1 MFKSYSEKTKTGV
14 STVIF
19 MTVLTLVLSACNKYS
34 DNSSD
39 SVITENAEKI
49 QAIENA
55 QTEEASSDT
64 GKEAALQD
72 GEYKL
77 YVSLTG
83 GSGRASITSPTIA
96 TVNDGQITLK
106 VEWSSPNY
114 DYMIVNGEKYLPI
127 NDGGNSVFEIP
138 IDSLDGEISVI
149 ADTVAMDTPHE
160 IEYNIS
166 FSRNN
171 LEDSLDDD
179 LESASNK
186 TSNKEIVNTNIE
198 YEDILEWQK
207 NHKVTGK
214 VERVYAERFGI
225 TFYDEKYCMIV
236 INGSD
241 YYMLNGEG
249 YSIPEDISEGVTV
262 INVPLS
268 GIDLVSTST
277 LNYFSCID
285 ALDCIS
291 FSSIKKSNCEDKK
304 ALEYME
310 QGKIKYAG
318 KYSAPDYEMLLSGD
332 CPLVIE
338 NTMITHTP
346 DVLDQLH
353 NIGISTLI
361 DYSSHESSPIGRM
374 EWIKLYGILTGNL
387 EIAEDVF
394 NEKAANLNDRYEKNK
409 KKVAY
414 FYVSENG
421 GIGIRKNQDYIVKLI
436 DMAGGEYTFT
446 GKKEYDGTGQMTI
459 QKEAFYESVIDCDV
473 LIYNSTING
482 AIDSKDELIAKCEV
496 LKNTDA
502 FKNDAIY
509 CTKDN
514 IYLSVMSLAE
524 IADDLNSI
532 LCGREA
538 TDYFY
543 KLK

>member
-1 MFKSYSEKTKTGV
+1 MSKNYLEKIKTLV
-14 STVIF
+14 STAII
-19 MTVLTLVLSACNKYS
+19 MTVLTLMLAGCNKS
-34 DNSSD
+34 NSSNSTKTND
-39 SVITENAEKI
+39 NQETNMVEATTSDLIKNAE
-49 QAIENA
+49 
-55 QTEEASSDT
+55 EEADV
-64 GKEAALQD
+64 EIQD
-72 GEYKL
+72 GEYEV

-83 GSGRASITSPTIA
+83 GSGKASITSPTIA
-96 TVNDGQITLK
+96 TVKDGAVTLLI
-106 VEWSSPNY
+106 EWSSPNY
-114 DYMIVNGEKYLPI
+114 DYMIVNGEKHLPI
-127 NDGGNSVFEIP
+127 NDGGKSVFEIP
-138 IDSLDGEISVI
+138 VDSLYGEASVI
-149 ADTVAMDTPHE
+149 ADTVAMGTPHE
-160 IEYNIS
+160 IEYSIN
-166 FSRNN
+166 FSQNN

-214 VERVYAERFGI
+214 VERVSAERFGI

-291 FSSIKKSNCEDKK
+291 FSSIKKSSCEDKK

-318 KYSAPDYEMLLSGD
+318 KYSAPDYEMLLSGE

-353 NIGISTLI
+353 NIGISTII
-361 DYSSHESSPIGRM
+361 DYSSHEPSPIGRM